1 MPPGNEAERWLS
13 NARQPFGKSPDKS
26 GFRRSLVPQSTL
38 RRAGV
43 PLIGF
48 AVLFAAIALAFAYF
62 TRPFIASGRLFAY
75 EKTFASQAEAAD
87 FMASVTSTG
96 SFAKIKSKLPKGMS
110 QEDFADRCQVTVD
123 QGQPYVGVS
132 VTAASAGSARSL
144 ADVFTAHVAACA
156 DDWVSKRTR
165 EVDKQISSAQR
176 QLRDLRKQFGDFD
189 DALLFAD
196 VRSLRQTLTKDTAD
210 RAAAVA
216 SVQSQLTAVT
226 TEEKKIIAALAA
238 DKPVLRS
245 LQQELEQALTRY
257 TEEHP
262 RVKELRAAII
272 ALQKESQ
279 SPATGKSSLSRTNVQ
294 LAELNSR
301 RSALRDQLKK
311 AEASELKSRQAL
323 QKFATNEVQFVRL
336 QSEYNALSNRR
347 DDLIQSRVLV
357 GSKGVEKWRRS
368 DRVEMARVASAPRL
382 RNYGLAGAFAGLCVG
397 SMTYAAGRRRHRI
410 IRDEAAL
417 GDVTGL
423 PVLASLPDLSLMTDA
438 ARQYWAVETL
448 QLLRN
453 TAGSAR
459 RGSFVCGIISAT
471 NGEGRSTWIDLLA
484 DAGLRNGNRVLIISR
499 PDYRDVDERADMPP
513 DTLFLPQPV
522 GETES
527 GSLARYALVGN
538 VANITLQKNWER
550 AFTAWQNEQNAV
562 VLIELPSATTADALL
577 LSSAVPNVLWLA
589 AANVAEAQTTV
600 SCVNSLRNTGCN
612 LIGAALNMSSPT
624 KTRAVAQ
631 AALLAALVACS
642 SASAQ
647 QPAAVPPAAAPVAAV
662 ATNAPLVKSPPLAPW
677 QQNLTLG
684 PGDVMDISLYGQAD
698 SARPGTA
705 IGPDGRFSYLQA
717 VDVVATGLTVDQLR
731 AQLES
736 SLMTFIREPRV
747 VIVPVSFQSKKYYIF
762 GNVQGPGAYPLD
774 TPVTV
779 VEAVARARGFV
790 TGSQRRSTFT
800 FADLSQA
807 FLVRRQPDGSFARE
821 SVDFEALFQRG
832 ELENNKFLAPDD
844 YLYFPPTGPAQVFV
858 LGEVRG
864 TGPMPYTKDL
874 TALGSIVGRGG
885 FTDGAFRQRILVV
898 RGSLQKP
905 ETFIVNVADVLRA
918 AAPDF
923 MLKPRD
929 IVYVSRKPWAKA
941 EELLEAASSDFVR
954 AVAVSWTGRNIPS
967 LSGGGSG
974 GNQR

>member
-1 MPPGNEAERWLS
+1 MPPGNEEENWMPD
-13 NARQPFGKSPDKS
+13 ARQPIGKNARKT
-26 GFRRSLVPQSTL
+26 FRSNLLGSRTL
-38 RRAGV
+38 RRSAV
-43 PLIGF
+43 PVLGF
-48 AVLFAAIALAFAYF
+48 ALLFAAIAVAFAYF
-62 TRPFIASGRLFAY
+62 TRPFSASGRLFAY
-75 EKTFASQAEAAD
+75 EKTFANQAEAAD
-87 FMASVTSTG
+87 FAASVTSTG
-96 SFAKIKSKLPKGMS
+96 SFAKVKGKLPRGIS
-110 QEDFADRCQVTVD
+110 AEDFADQCQVTVD

-132 VTAASAGSARSL
+132 VTAASAASARSL

-156 DDWVSKRTR
+156 DDWVSKRTK

-196 VRSLRQTLTKDTAD
+196 VRSLRQTLTKDAAD
-210 RAAAVA
+210 RAASVA
-216 SVQSQLTAVT
+216 SIQSQLAAVT
-226 TEEKKIIAALAA
+226 TEEKKIVAALAA

-279 SPATGKSSLSRTNVQ
+279 AAGKSSLSRTNVQ

-301 RSALRDQLKK
+301 RSGLRDQLKK
-311 AEASELKSRQAL
+311 AEATELKSRQAL

-368 DRVEMARVASAPRL
+368 DRVELARVTSVPRL
-382 RNYGLAGAFAGLCVG
+382 WNHGLSGAFAGLCVG
-397 SMTYAAGRRRHRI
+397 SIAYAAGRRRHRV

-417 GDVTGL
+417 ADVTGL
-423 PVLASLPDLSLMTDA
+423 PVLASLPDLSTLTDA

-453 TAGSAR
+453 TAGAAR

-484 DAGLRNGNRVLIISR
+484 DAGLRNGNRVLVISR
-499 PDYRDVDERADMPP
+499 PDCEDINQRADVPP

-522 GETES
+522 AETQS

-550 AFTAWQNEQNAV
+550 AFAAWQNEQNAV
-562 VLIELPSATTADALL
+562 VLIELPSATTAEALL

-612 LIGAALNMSSPT
+612 LIGAALNMSSPG
-624 KTRAVAQ
+624 KTRALAQVAML
-631 AALLAALVACS
+631 AVLLACS
-642 SASAQ
+642 SAMAQ
-647 QPAAVPPAAAPVAAV
+647 QPQPPAPPAPAVAAR
-662 ATNAPLVKSPPLAPW
+662 TNGVLIKSPPLAPW

-698 SARPGTA
+698 SLRPATA

-736 SLMTFIREPRV
+736 TLMAFIREPRV
-747 VIVPVSFQSKKYYIF
+747 VIVPVAFQSKKYYVF
-762 GNVQGPGAYPLD
+762 GNVQVPGAYPLN

-779 VEAVARARGFV
+779 MEAVARARGFV
-790 TGSQRRSTFT
+790 TGSQRRSTFNY
-800 FADLSQA
+800 ADLTQA
-807 FLVRRQPDGSFARE
+807 FLVRRQANGSFARE
-821 SVDFEALFQRG
+821 PVDFESLFQRG
-832 ELENNKFLAPDD
+832 ELQHNKLLAPDD
-844 YLYFPPTGPAQVFV
+844 YLYFPPTGPAVVYV

-874 TALGSIVGRGG
+874 SALGAIVGRGG
-885 FTDGAFRQRILVV
+885 FTDGAFKQRILVV

-905 ETFIVNVADVLRA
+905 ETFIVNVSDVMRA

-923 MLKPRD
+923 PLKPRD

-954 AVAVSWTGRNIPS
+954 AMTTTWTGQHIPT
-967 LSGGGSG
+967 LSGSGSTPD
-974 GNQR
+974 

>member
-1 MPPGNEAERWLS
+1 MPPGNEAETWSSDTR
-13 NARQPFGKSPDKS
+13 GKDVRKT
-26 GFRRSLVPQSTL
+26 FRRRPISNLTF

-48 AVLFAAIALAFAYF
+48 ALLFAAIGLAFAYF
-62 TRPFIASGRLFAY
+62 TRSFSASGRLFAY

-87 FMASVTSTG
+87 FTASVTSTG
-96 SFAKIKSKLPKGMS
+96 SFAKVKAKLPRDIS
-110 QEDFADRCQVTVD
+110 QEDFAERCQVTVD
-123 QGQPYVGVS
+123 QGQPYVGVL
-132 VTAASAGSARSL
+132 VTAASASSARTL

-156 DDWVSKRTR
+156 DDWVSKRTK

-176 QLRDLRKQFGDFD
+176 HLRDLRKQFGDFD

-216 SVQSQLTAVT
+216 SVQSQLTAVN
-226 TEEKKIIAALAA
+226 TEERKTIAALAA
-238 DKPVLRS
+238 DKPALRS

-262 RVKELRAAII
+262 RVKELRSAII
-272 ALQKESQ
+272 ALQKESMSQ
-279 SPATGKSSLSRTNVQ
+279 AAGQSSLSRTNVQ

-301 RSALRDQLKK
+301 RSALRAQLKK

-368 DRVEMARVASAPRL
+368 DRVELARVTNVPRL
-382 RNYGLAGAFAGLCVG
+382 RNHAMAGAFAGLCIG
-397 SMTYAAGRRRHRI
+397 SISYAVGRRRHRV
-410 IRDEAAL
+410 IRDESAL
-417 GDVTGL
+417 AEATGL
-423 PVLASLPDLSLMTDA
+423 PILASLPDLSLMTDA

-453 TAGSAR
+453 TTGTAR
-459 RGSFVCGIISAT
+459 RGCFVCGIISAT

-484 DAGLRNGNRVLIISR
+484 DAGLRNGHRVLIVSR
-499 PDYRDVDERADMPP
+499 PEDVDQRADAPA

-522 GETES
+522 AETQS

-550 AFTAWQNEQNAV
+550 AFAAWQNEQNAV

-624 KTRAVAQ
+624 KTRAFAQ
-631 AALLAALVACS
+631 AALLAALLACS

-647 QPAAVPPAAAPVAAV
+647 QPQSPAPAVPATSAGAV
-662 ATNAPLVKSPPLAPW
+662 ATNALLLKSPPLAPW

-684 PGDVMDISLYGQAD
+684 SGDVFDIGLYGQPE
-698 SARPGTA
+698 SLRTA
-705 IGPDGRFSYLQA
+705 VTIGPDGRFSYLQA
-717 VDVVATGLTVDQLR
+717 TDVLATGLTIDQLR
-731 AQLES
+731 LRMETNLARFH
-736 SLMTFIREPRV
+736 LMPRLV
-747 VIVPVSFQSKKYYIF
+747 VVPVAFHSKRYYVL
-762 GNVQGPGAYPLD
+762 GNVQAPGAYPLN

-779 VEAVARARGFV
+779 LEAVARARGFV
-790 TGSQRRSTFT
+790 TAVQQRSTFT
-800 FADLSQA
+800 LADLSLA
-807 FLVRRQPDGSFARE
+807 FLVRQQSDGSFSRE
-821 SVDFEALFQRG
+821 PVDFEGLFQRG
-832 ELENNKFLAPDD
+832 EIQHDKLLQPDD
-844 YLYFPPTGPAQVFV
+844 YLYFPPTGPAEVYV
-858 LGEVRG
+858 LGEVRTAG
-864 TGPMPYTKDL
+864 TLPYTKNL
-874 TALGSIVGRGG
+874 TTLGAIASRGG
-885 FTDGAFRQRILVV
+885 FTDGSYRQRILVV
-898 RGSLQKP
+898 RGSLHNP
-905 ETFIVNVADVLRA
+905 ETFVVNAADALRA
-918 AAPDF
+918 ARTDF
-923 MLKPRD
+923 VLKPKD

-941 EELLEAASSDFVR
+941 EEILQAAASDFVR
-954 AVAVSWTGRNIPS
+954 AVATAWA
-967 LSGGGSG
+967 GGEIGVLI
-974 GNQR
+974 R

>member
-1 MPPGNEAERWLS
+1 M
-13 NARQPFGKSPDKS
+13 
-26 GFRRSLVPQSTL
+26 
-38 RRAGV
+38 
-43 PLIGF
+43 IGF
-48 AVLFAAIALAFAYF
+48 ALLFAAIAVAFACF
-62 TRPFIASGRLFAY
+62 TRPFSASSRLFAY
-75 EKTFASQAEAAD
+75 EKTFANQAEAAD
-87 FMASVTSTG
+87 FAASVTSTG
-96 SFAKIKSKLPKGMS
+96 AFAKIKGKLPRGLS
-110 QEDFADRCQVTVD
+110 AEEFSDRCQVTVD

-132 VTAASAGSARSL
+132 VTAASAASARSL
-144 ADVFTAHVAACA
+144 ADVFTAHVATCA
-156 DDWVSKRTR
+156 DDWVSKRTK

-196 VRSLRQTLTKDTAD
+196 VRSLRQTLTKDAAD

-216 SVQSQLTAVT
+216 SIQSQLSAVT
-226 TEEKKIIAALAA
+226 TEERKIVAALAA

-262 RVKELRAAII
+262 RVKELRSAII

-279 SPATGKSSLSRTNVQ
+279 SGGKSSLSRTNVQ

-301 RSALRDQLKK
+301 RSALRDRLKK
-311 AEASELKSRQAL
+311 AEATELKSRQTL

-368 DRVEMARVASAPRL
+368 DRVELARMTSVPRL
-382 RNYGLAGAFAGLCVG
+382 WNHGLSGAFAGLCVG
-397 SMTYAAGRRRHRI
+397 SIAYAAGRRRHRV

-417 GDVTGL
+417 ADVTGL
-423 PVLASLPDLSLMTDA
+423 PVLAALPDLSALTDA

-453 TAGSAR
+453 TAGAAR

-484 DAGLRNGNRVLIISR
+484 DAGLRNGNRVLVISR
-499 PDYRDVDERADMPP
+499 PDFEGLDQRADMPP

-522 GETES
+522 LETQS

-550 AFTAWQNEQNAV
+550 AFAAWQNEQNAV
-562 VLIELPSATTADALL
+562 VLIELPSATTAEALL

-589 AANVAEAQTTV
+589 AANVTEVQTTI

-612 LIGAALNMSSPT
+612 LIGAALNMSSPK
-624 KTRAVAQ
+624 KTPVRAQVAVL
-631 AALLAALVACS
+631 AALLFCSNAA
-642 SASAQ
+642 AQ
-647 QPAAVPPAAAPVAAV
+647 QPQTPAPAKPAVAAR
-662 ATNAPLVKSPPLAPW
+662 TNGNGALIKSPPLAPW

-698 SARPGTA
+698 SLRPATT

-736 SLMTFIREPRV
+736 TLMTFIREPRV
-747 VIVPVSFQSKKYYIF
+747 VIVPVAFQSKKYYVF
-762 GNVQGPGAYPLD
+762 GNVQAPGAYPLN

-779 VEAVARARGFV
+779 MEAVARAHGFV
-790 TGSQRRSTFT
+790 TGNQRRSTFT
-800 FADLSQA
+800 FADLTQA
-807 FLVRRQPDGSFARE
+807 FLVRRKTDGSYARE
-821 SVDFEALFQRG
+821 PVDFESLFQRG
-832 ELENNKFLAPDD
+832 ELQHNKLLEPDD
-844 YLYFPPTGPAQVFV
+844 YLYFPPTGPAAVYV
-858 LGEVRG
+858 LGEARG
-864 TGPMPYTKDL
+864 TGPMPYTRDL
-874 TALGSIVGRGG
+874 TALGAIAGRGG
-885 FTDGAFRQRILVV
+885 FTDAAFKQRILVV
-898 RGSLQKP
+898 RGSLHNP
-905 ETFIVNVADVLRA
+905 ETFIVNVSDVLRA

-923 MLKPRD
+923 LLKPRD

-941 EELLEAASSDFVR
+941 EELLDAASSDFVR
-954 AVAVSWTGRNIPS
+954 AVATTWTGQHIPTI
-967 LSGGGSG
+967 SGGGSAPK
-974 GNQR
+974 